1 MRTIAT
7 EENIR
12 QACRVLAEEG
22 RKCTVQNV
30 RALIGGGSYSTIV
43 NLMQDVNAKDDFV
56 SKTSKPDDEQFIQEQ
71 AAHLIND
78 VYDKCRKVVAEEGL
92 NKIAIIEARLQKIE
106 DDLIEKNRKISELE
120 QKILELQQK

>member
-1 MRTIAT
+1 M
-7 EENIR
+7 
-12 QACRVLAEEG
+12 
-22 RKCTVQNV
+22 

-106 DDLIEKNRKISELE
+106 DGLIEKNRKISELE